1 MSTTKKNPKKSLQE
15 VYHEKTERVLEG
27 VAYWA
32 SFYRKNPQR
41 FVLEYLNVKLK
52 LFQKILIYMMMV
64 STNFMYI
71 ASRGSGKTWLTSLYC
86 VVRCVLY
93 PGTHICVGSCF
104 KGQSL
109 EVIQK
114 INDDFMKNYSWGSA
128 NLRSEIS
135 DISTSINNA
144 HVDFKNGSWIKIV
157 SSNDSARHNRAT
169 LIVVDEFR
177 MVDLNTINTVL
188 RKFLTAPRHPG
199 YLDKPE
205 YAHLQERNIEMYM
218 SSAWYK
224 SHWSYEKLKAYFANM
239 LDDTKRYFCVGLPYQ
254 CAIREGLLS
263 REQVEDEMSEADF
276 DPTSFKMEM
285 GAEWF
290 GDTDSAFFK
299 FDDISNRR
307 KIKNAFYPLE
317 IYRNHQIKIPEL
329 VQNERRILSVDVALL
344 ASKKHD
350 NDAAALIINSAVP
363 TDRNDYISNIVYV
376 ETHEGLTTDELG
388 ILVMRLFYQFN
399 CTDLILD
406 TNGQGIGVYDFI
418 IKPQYDSEYAITYEA
433 MTCIND
439 DNMADR
445 CKIRNANK
453 VVWSVKATAE
463 FNTKAAIALR
473 AGFQNGSINL
483 LVSEFA
489 ADELIKKVRGYN
501 KMTAKEQAM
510 LKVPYYQTTLM
521 VNELINLEHEIKG
534 TNIKIFERTGMRKD
548 RFSALEYAFKIAQ
561 DLSIKLKP
569 KNQNFGSDLVDLLPI
584 KTAKRHSYFS

>member
-290 GDTDSAFFK
+290 GDTDGAFFK

-584 KTAKRHSYFS
+584 KTAKRHSYFN